1 MGCGPRNVD
10 TCAGVAVLLLRCVRG
25 CEKPAWLAVPALRPS
40 SRTRESAP
48 RAPGP
53 GSPDRLCI
61 PSRAASHRLN
71 VKVGKNV
78 YNHDARRSAEKRTS
92 RSFGRRGAGAGERTE
107 EAPRGAAGAGPRTGR
122 TSKRGRRRVRPR
134 PAGAARNVRE
144 DRRERWRRRG
154 PATRWC
160 DRWCGLP
167 SAALHATGPGRCG
180 CAPYCDSGLRRSEH
194 GLVGCRLAVSP
205 QKPIPGRGWCWE
217 YR

>member
-1 MGCGPRNVD
+1 MGCGPRNVV

-48 RAPGP
+48 RAHRDR
-53 GSPDRLCI
+53 SPDRLCI

-78 YNHDARRSAEKRTS
+78 YNHEGPRKKGPVGVDSDAARSRSWREDRGGAARR
-92 RSFGRRGAGAGERTE
+92 G
-107 EAPRGAAGAGPRTGR
+107 AGAGPRTGR